1 MRRHE
6 KKRIRS
12 KASVWITVISLL
24 LAPCSMGKAA
34 ASQPD
39 STEAGT
45 EQEAKRGIFQVIFPS
60 DTEHVFDFIM
70 DPQKLISQTDAAA
83 YEGSV
88 FEEDATLFFQRR
100 DGGVPEDYSSSSD
113 ALVITNAGTADVDL
127 TVTASISMDSMEGI
141 ALTGDREFTDDTG
154 ASLYLALTDGEH
166 TAAID
171 EEEGASI
178 RTALKGAS
186 AEGGTVSEYRF
197 WLTGAVNENGDWSA
211 VESAVPKVTVT
222 WNVTPHEPE
231 QQEEARN
238 QEENNLLEEE
248 QNPSIDEDKAEQAA
262 DGKGKEPENNAA
274 TAQPDL
280 PVENKSD
287 TSGATET
294 PEGSETPDESGKTA
308 SEVSEPSEGKENP
321 GELDQSEKDGGSE
334 DPKASEDETDSGNP
348 KPSEDE
354 TDPGES
360 KPAEE
365 NAGSKGP
372 ESPGENVDLEGQ
384 EQSEKKGAFGEKQI
398 SGEAVSSEEAED
410 PVENKGQDEQIPSTQ
425 SINLTELEKSEE

>member
-1 MRRHE
+1 
-6 KKRIRS
+6 
-12 KASVWITVISLL
+12 
-24 LAPCSMGKAA
+24 MGKAT

-83 YEGSV
+83 YEGGV
-88 FEEDATLFFQRR
+88 FEEDATLFFRRR

-171 EEEGASI
+171 EKEGASI
-178 RTALKGAS
+178 CTALKGAS
-186 AEGGTVSEYRF
+186 AESGTVSEYRF

-231 QQEEARN
+231 QPEEDRRP
-238 QEENNLLEEE
+238 EESNLSEED
-248 QNPSIDEDKAEQAA
+248 QNPSMDEDKAEQTA
-262 DGKGKEPENNAA
+262 DGKGKEPGSPEENTV
-274 TAQPDL
+274 TAKPDPL
-280 PVENKSD
+280 AENKSE
-287 TSGATET
+287 TSGAKET
-294 PEGSETPDESGKTA
+294 PEGLEAPEENRNINSEIP
-308 SEVSEPSEGKENP
+308 EPSGEKENP
-321 GELDQSEKDGGSE
+321 GEQDQSEKDGGSE
-334 DPKASEDETDSGNP
+334 DPKASGDETDSGNP
-348 KPSEDE
+348 KSSEDE

-360 KPAEE
+360 EPAEE

-372 ESPGENVDLEGQ
+372 ESPGGNGDPEGQ
-384 EQSEKKGAFGEKQI
+384 EQSGEKKPAKEGQSLIEEMRQENVEQSAENTDQGESI
-398 SGEAVSSEEAED
+398 SSGEGADRQEAKSSE
-410 PVENKGQDEQIPSTQ
+410 K
-425 SINLTELEKSEE
+425 

>member
-1 MRRHE
+1 
-6 KKRIRS
+6 
-12 KASVWITVISLL
+12 
-24 LAPCSMGKAA
+24 MGKAT

-45 EQEAKRGIFQVIFPS
+45 EQEAKSGIFQVIFPS

-88 FEEDATLFFQRR
+88 FEEDATLFFRRR

-141 ALTGDREFTDDTG
+141 ALTGDREFMDDTG

-178 RTALKGAS
+178 CTALKGVS
-186 AEGGTVSEYRF
+186 SESGTVSEYRF

-231 QQEEARN
+231 QPEEDHRP
-238 QEENNLLEEE
+238 EESNLLEED
-248 QNPSIDEDKAEQAA
+248 QASPADGDKAEQAA
-262 DGKGKEPENNAA
+262 EDKGKEPESPEENTV
-274 TAQPDL
+274 TAKPD
-280 PVENKSD
+280 PPAENQGE
-287 TSGATET
+287 TSGAEII
-294 PEGSETPDESGKTA
+294 PEGSAAPDEGGKTDPEIPE
-308 SEVSEPSEGKENP
+308 SSGGKENP
-321 GELDQSEKDGGSE
+321 GEPDLSGKDGGPE
-334 DPKASEDETDSGNP
+334 EPGASGGKGNLEEPGPSGKDGSP
-348 KPSEDE
+348 VEPGPSEDE

-372 ESPGENVDLEGQ
+372 ESPGENGDPEGQ
-384 EQSEKKGAFGEKQI
+384 EQSGEK
-398 SGEAVSSEEAED
+398 
-410 PVENKGQDEQIPSTQ
+410 QIPSTQ